1 MAPEMQGEGGVRSFR
16 NDQGLDCVGP
26 CKPSACLEHDFKN
39 QGKEK
44 MNKTLA
50 VGGGGHRELNRVEER
65 YS

>member
-26 CKPSACLEHDFKN
+26 CKPSACLELDFKN

-50 VGGGGHRELNRVEER
+50 VVGGGA
-65 YS
+65 